1 MLKSSW
7 LCLFVDTLY
16 TYGGLTLQ
24 THSCMRFCRP
34 PRKDCLMR
42 KWPQRSFNVK
52 ACLRSLMIR
61 RTSQKS
67 GRTFYVVV
75 GVLRGPFLILAL
87 CVRPSVRPSVRRGAS
102 DIHAPF
108 TLISRPISWSTIEH
122 RRRMSKYLA
131 SLGSHERRDC
141 LVPSFGTWGETTWN
155 LAAAAEFIC
164 DEKYKCAYQM

>member
-16 TYGGLTLQ
+16 TYGGLTPQ

-87 CVRPSVRPSVRRGAS
+87 CVRPSVRRSGEALLICTRRLLSSRARLAGPPSNTVAV
-102 DIHAPF
+102 F
-108 TLISRPISWSTIEH
+108 
-122 RRRMSKYLA
+122 SKYLA